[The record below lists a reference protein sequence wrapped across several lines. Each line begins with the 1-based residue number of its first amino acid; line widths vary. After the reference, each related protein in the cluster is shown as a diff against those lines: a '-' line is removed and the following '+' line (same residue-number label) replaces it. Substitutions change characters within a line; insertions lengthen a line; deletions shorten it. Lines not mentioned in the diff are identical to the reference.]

1 LSLAA
6 IYVAIQ
12 VLVPLRNFIHHGGI
26 EWLYM
31 EHRFSWQMMLHRH
44 AIVTNVYV
52 TDPNTGSDIQV
63 QPAEFLS
70 LKQVSRMGWR
80 PDMVRQFAHFLADR
94 YPRFGPKPVQ
104 VEVRMFVSV
113 NGRKP
118 KLFIDPLVNLAGEPR
133 RLGRPR
139 WLLEIH
145 DPLPP
150 PGKDFS
156 GEPYPLSSEAE

>member
-1 LSLAA
+1 
-6 IYVAIQ
+6 
-12 VLVPLRNFIHHGGI
+12 
-26 EWLYM
+26 
-31 EHRFSWQMMLHRH
+31 MMLHRH
-44 AIVTNVYV
+44 AIVTNFYV

-70 LKQVSRMGWR
+70 PKQISRMGWR

-94 YPRFGPKPVQ
+94 YPRFGPEPVQ

-133 RLGRPR
+133 HVARPR

-156 GEPYPLSSEAE
+156 GEPYPLSSDAE